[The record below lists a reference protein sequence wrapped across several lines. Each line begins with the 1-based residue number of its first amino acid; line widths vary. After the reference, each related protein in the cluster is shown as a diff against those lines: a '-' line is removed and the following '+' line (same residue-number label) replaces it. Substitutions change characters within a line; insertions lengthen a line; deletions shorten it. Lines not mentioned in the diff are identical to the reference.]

1 MEQWEL
7 SRCAWIVALLS
18 PVSFRCSRSIA
29 GNDRQ
34 GTTRD
39 TDPLL
44 LLVAD
49 IDFPDLGRAPNMQ
62 RDRRPRQHPLGDRT
76 DMVGIDFLPKGDHA
90 SRAVQK
96 RAGGGSRIRSV
107 REGMLTGTAIP
118 LHIGRTSQVWE
129 I

>member
-1 MEQWEL
+1 MFTLGMEQWEL
-7 SRCAWIVALLS
+7 SRRAWIVALLS

-34 GTTRD
+34 GTTRY

-49 IDFPDLGRAPNMQ
+49 IDFPDLGRAPDMQ
-62 RDRRPRQHPLGDRT
+62 RGRRRGQQPLADRT

-90 SRAVQK
+90 SRTVQITPST
-96 RAGGGSRIRSV
+96 R
-107 REGMLTGTAIP
+107 
-118 LHIGRTSQVWE
+118 
-129 I
+129 

>member
-1 MEQWEL
+1 MFKLGMEQWEV
-7 SRCAWIVALLS
+7 SWCAWIVALLR

-49 IDFPDLGRAPNMQ
+49 IDFPDLGHSPDMQ
-62 RDRRPRQHPLGDRT
+62 RGRRRGQQPLADRA
-76 DMVGIDFLPKGDHA
+76 DMVGIDFLPNGNQA
-90 SRAVQK
+90 SRRVQK
-96 RAGGGSRIRSV
+96 RAAGGSV
-107 REGMLTGTAIP
+107 RP
-118 LHIGRTSQVWE
+118 
-129 I
+129 